1 MAAFTTPD
9 RSHVYGHSAGPQL
22 QFPANRAEAASNII
36 AAMASKKGPGAKLG
50 TKDELRA
57 QCSVSVGT
65 FNEALKIAQNRG
77 VVVLRPGPGGG
88 VFAAKQSPLV
98 RLGNWFLALDDDE
111 TTVAEAVRMR
121 NALDP
126 LLVEDALWSS
136 SPSDISAMR
145 NQLQIMAA
153 AVEASDATAFTL
165 ANWHLHAC
173 IARASP
179 NSILRGVYLGL
190 LEVIETHTLSVES
203 PESQPI
209 SEYIHYRQDLHIRM
223 VDAIAVGDRE
233 LALQLIDEHNTE
245 KVFGQFPSLGIE
257 TVG

>member
-1 MAAFTTPD
+1 MTAFTTID
-9 RSHVYGHSAGPQL
+9 RSDVYGQSVGPQL
-22 QFPANRAEAASNII
+22 QFPANRAEVASNII

-57 QCSVSVGT
+57 LCSVSVGT

-98 RLGNWFLALDDDE
+98 RLGNWFLALDDDQ
-111 TTVAEAVRMR
+111 TRVAEAVRMR

-145 NQLQIMAA
+145 KQLQIMAA

-209 SEYIHYRQDLHIRM
+209 SEYIEYRQDLHTRM
-223 VDAIAVGDRE
+223 VDAIAAGDRE
-233 LALQLIDEHNTE
+233 LALQLVDEHNTD
-245 KVFGQFPSLGIE
+245 KIFGQFPFLDSE
-257 TVG
+257 TSG

>member
-1 MAAFTTPD
+1 MTVFASAGKSD
-9 RSHVYGHSAGPQL
+9 VYRQSAGPHS
-22 QFPANRAEAASNII
+22 QFPANRAEVASNII
-36 AAMASKKGPGAKLG
+36 AAMASQRGPGARLG

-77 VVVLRPGPGGG
+77 VVVVRPGPGGG

-126 LLVEDALWSS
+126 LLVEDALWHS
-136 SPSDISAMR
+136 SPADISAMR
-145 NQLQIMAA
+145 KQLQIMAA
-153 AVEASDATAFTL
+153 AVEVSDATAFTL

-173 IARASP
+173 IARTSP

-190 LEVIETHTLSVES
+190 LEVLETHTLSVES
-203 PESQPI
+203 PETQPI
-209 SEYIHYRQDLHIRM
+209 SEYIQYRQDLHTRM
-223 VDAIAVGDRE
+223 VDAIAAGDRE
-233 LALQLIDEHNTE
+233 LALQLIDEHNTD
-245 KVFGQFPSLGIE
+245 KIFGQFPFLASE
-257 TVG
+257 TSG